1 MLSQSRFRKHLI
13 WFLSVSATLV
23 LYLLYYFSFIY
34 STATSSVHHR
44 CISPEEHYDIIRNIS
59 SSNSHHLHNKI
70 IHANVSSNATAISPI
85 PPPQIQT
92 QTPPSNETL
101 SIGHR
106 TELKH
111 LVFGVAA
118 SADLWET
125 RKEYVKVW
133 WRPRY
138 MRAIVWMD
146 RPVNSPSQNVGS
158 SSESHIQNI
167 YFSYNMAY
175 GGGGFAI
182 SYPLALELA
191 KVQDKCIQRYPG
203 LYGSDDRVHAC
214 MAELGV
220 PLTKEPGFHQ
230 YDVYGDLLGLLAAH
244 PVSPLASLHHL
255 DIVEPIFPGK
265 SRVEALNQLFQSV
278 RIDSASVIQQSICYD
293 KDRYWSISVS
303 WGYAVQ
309 VWRGVISPRELE
321 IPTRTFMN
329 WYRREDY
336 TAYSFNTRPVT
347 KHPCLKPFVFYMSTT
362 KLDRAKNKTLGV
374 YYRHKAPS
382 PYCRWKMASP
392 EKINSIV
399 VMKRPDHQRWKKSPR
414 RDCCRVVPTNRTD
427 SMFIWV
433 GTCRTGEMSEL
444 DRK

>member
-1 MLSQSRFRKHLI
+1 MGDDDTV
-13 WFLSVSATLV
+13 FLPENVARILDK
-23 LYLLYYFSFIY
+23 YDHRQYYY
-34 STATSSVHHR
+34 
-44 CISPEEHYDIIRNIS
+44 
-59 SSNSHHLHNKI
+59 
-70 IHANVSSNATAISPI
+70 
-85 PPPQIQT
+85 
-92 QTPPSNETL
+92 
-101 SIGHR
+101 
-106 TELKH
+106 
-111 LVFGVAA
+111 
-118 SADLWET
+118 
-125 RKEYVKVW
+125 
-133 WRPRY
+133 
-138 MRAIVWMD
+138 
-146 RPVNSPSQNVGS
+146 VGS

-399 VMKRPDHQRWKKSPR
+399 VMKRPDHQRWKK
-414 RDCCRVVPTNRTD
+414 VPHCLVLGMQVLLF
-427 SMFIWV
+427 S
-433 GTCRTGEMSEL
+433 SL
-444 DRK
+444 H

>member
-1 MLSQSRFRKHLI
+1 
-13 WFLSVSATLV
+13 
-23 LYLLYYFSFIY
+23 
-34 STATSSVHHR
+34 
-44 CISPEEHYDIIRNIS
+44 
-59 SSNSHHLHNKI
+59 
-70 IHANVSSNATAISPI
+70 
-85 PPPQIQT
+85 
-92 QTPPSNETL
+92 
-101 SIGHR
+101 
-106 TELKH
+106 
-111 LVFGVAA
+111 
-118 SADLWET
+118 
-125 RKEYVKVW
+125 
-133 WRPRY
+133 
-138 MRAIVWMD
+138 MD
-146 RPVNSPSQNVGS
+146 RPVNSPSQNKSDQGGLPEIKIS
-158 SSESHIQNI
+158 GDTSEFKYSNRQGHR
-167 YFSYNMAY
+167 SALR
-175 GGGGFAI
+175 I
-182 SYPLALELA
+182 SRVVSETLKLGLKDVRWFVMGDDDTVFLPENVARIL
-191 KVQDKCIQRYPG
+191 RYPG